1 MFQKNREVHK
11 QTMMNW
17 DDKGM
22 VQGGKNGRKEK
33 KDLNGCIVEK

>member
-1 MFQKNREVHK
+1 MFQTNREVHK

-22 VQGGKNGRKEK
+22 VQGGKMRERE
-33 KDLNGCIVEK
+33 KDLNGCILEK